1 MPFGNLGDMWGVS
14 RHCNSWLN
22 PLPRPGKQRLHKHN
36 PWFTENRTVIC
47 VHAGVLHFKKLSR
60 WLCSISAVFVSAC
73 PQRWVNKM
81 LFFCFVFFIVWLK
94 SIYSHCRA
102 DEWVSRSRLPCC
114 GTSRSCFCERPH
126 LNTERWEY
134 TVIMSIVSACALSRQ
149 RIICRVACSCKHRQ
163 SYGARSYRIWCQTD
177 YRWSRCTAVP
187 WKSHMLGT

>member
-1 MPFGNLGDMWGVS
+1 MLEFCILKNCHVD
-14 RHCNSWLN
+14 
-22 PLPRPGKQRLHKHN
+22 
-36 PWFTENRTVIC
+36 F
-47 VHAGVLHFKKLSR
+47 VLYQLCLCLRALSGE
-60 WLCSISAVFVSAC
+60 SIKC
-73 PQRWVNKM
+73 
-81 LFFCFVFFIVWLK
+81 FFLFVFFIVWLK

-163 SYGARSYRIWCQTD
+163 SSGAWSYRIWCQTD
-177 YRWSRCTAVP
+177 YR
-187 WKSHMLGT
+187 